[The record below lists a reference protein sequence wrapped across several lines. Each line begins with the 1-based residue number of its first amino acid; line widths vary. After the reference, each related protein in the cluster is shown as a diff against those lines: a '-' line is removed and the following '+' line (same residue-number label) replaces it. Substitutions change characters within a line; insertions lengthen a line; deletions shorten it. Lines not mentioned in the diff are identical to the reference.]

1 MSDADPLNLHHL
13 RYFYEI
19 ARTGSMK
26 RAAERLGVSQ
36 PALSK
41 QTSALEESLGFPL
54 FHRSPKGMEMTPDG
68 ERIFAHSERMFGHLR
83 DLEEDIESLR
93 TGSSGRLAVAT
104 VNSIGV
110 HILPD
115 YLHRFRAAH
124 PDVRL
129 RLVTCRSAQ
138 VIDALREHRVDVGL
152 VAGWP
157 EAEGVI
163 AHKFVSNPLRIV
175 VGPSHPVA
183 PLAGRRQLDADV
195 LEGHPLVTFDEDAPT
210 RRIATAALRALGLE
224 PQVVAES
231 PDIEV
236 LKRLVAIGLGF
247 AVLPAHCI
255 GRELADG
262 ELRALDIAGFALTRD
277 LYVVRRVRGG
287 LPASAEQF
295 LGLFTAPVAH

>member
-1 MSDADPLNLHHL
+1 MGDADPLNLHHL

-41 QTSALEESLGFPL
+41 QTSALEDALKFPL
-54 FHRSPKGMEMTPDG
+54 FHRSPKGMELTPDG

-93 TGSSGRLAVAT
+93 SGSSGRLAVAT

-110 HILPD
+110 HILPA
-115 YLHRFRAAH
+115 YLLRFRGAH

-152 VAGWP
+152 VAGYP
-157 EAEGVI
+157 DADGVV
-163 AHKFVSNPLRIV
+163 AHRFVSNPLRIV
-175 VGPSHPVA
+175 VGPTHPIA
-183 PLAGRRQLDADV
+183 PMAERRALDPDV

-255 GRELADG
+255 SRELEDG
-262 ELRALDIAGFALTRD
+262 DLRALNVAGFDLSRD

-287 LPASAEQF
+287 LPAAAEQF
-295 LGLFTAPVAH
+295 LALFSESTLS

>member
-1 MSDADPLNLHHL
+1 MGDADPLNLHHL

-41 QTSALEESLGFPL
+41 QTSALEDALGFPL
-54 FHRSPKGMEMTPDG
+54 FHRSPKGMELTPDG

-83 DLEEDIESLR
+83 DLEEDVESLR
-93 TGSSGRLAVAT
+93 SGSAGRLAVAT

-115 YLHRFRAAH
+115 YLRRFRDEH
-124 PDVRL
+124 PAVRL
-129 RLVTCRSAQ
+129 RLVTCRSAR

-157 EAEGVI
+157 DAEGMI
-163 AHKFVSNPLRIV
+163 AHRFVSNPLRVV
-175 VGPSHPVA
+175 VGVDHPVGA
-183 PLAGRRQLDADV
+183 LEQSGPLPPEV
-195 LEGHPLVTFDEDAPT
+195 LEGHALVTFDEEAPT
-210 RRIATAALRALGLE
+210 RRLATAALRALGLE
-224 PQVVAES
+224 PEVVAES
-231 PDIEV
+231 QDIEV
-236 LKRLVAIGLGF
+236 IKRLVAIGLGF

-255 GRELADG
+255 GRELATG
-262 ELRALDIAGFALTRD
+262 ELRAVAIDGFDLQRD
-277 LYVVRRVRGG
+277 LYVVRRMRGG
-287 LPASAEQF
+287 LPAAAEQF
-295 LGLFTAPVAH
+295 LALFNGG

>member
-1 MSDADPLNLHHL
+1 MGDAEPLNLHHL

-41 QTSALEESLGFPL
+41 QTSALEEVLGFPL
-54 FHRSPKGMEMTPDG
+54 FHRSPKGMELTPDG

-93 TGSSGRLAVAT
+93 SGSSGRLAVAS
-104 VNSIGV
+104 VNSVGV
-110 HILPD
+110 HILPA
-115 YLHRFRAAH
+115 YLRRFRDAH

-129 RLVTCRSAQ
+129 RVITCRSAQ

-157 EAEGVI
+157 EADGVI
-163 AHKFVSNPLRIV
+163 SHRFVSNPLRIV
-175 VGPSHPVA
+175 VGRGHPIA
-183 PLAGRRQLDADV
+183 PMTGRGALDPDV
-195 LEGHPLVTFDEDAPT
+195 LVGHALVTFDEDAPT
-210 RRIATAALRALGLE
+210 RRMATAALRMLGLE

-236 LKRLVAIGLGF
+236 LKRLVTIGLGF

-255 GRELADG
+255 AREIEGG
-262 ELRALDIAGFALTRD
+262 ELCAVDVAGFDLSRD

-287 LPASAEQF
+287 LPAAAERF
-295 LGLFTAPVAH
+295 LALFNVPATG

>member
-1 MSDADPLNLHHL
+1 MGDAEPLNLHHL

-19 ARTGSMK
+19 ARTGNMK

-41 QTSALEESLGFPL
+41 QTSALEEALGFPL
-54 FHRSPKGMEMTPDG
+54 FHRSPKGMELTLDG
-68 ERIFAHSERMFGHLR
+68 ERIFAHSERVFGHLR

-93 TGSSGRLAVAT
+93 TGSAGRLAVAT

-110 HILPD
+110 HILPA
-115 YLHRFRAAH
+115 YLRRFRDAH

-157 EAEGVI
+157 EAEGVVS
-163 AHKFVSNPLRIV
+163 HRFVSDSLRIV
-175 VGPSHPVA
+175 VGRSHPIA
-183 PLAGRRQLDADV
+183 PMTGRSSLDPDV
-195 LEGHPLVTFDEDAPT
+195 LVGHPLVTFDEAAPT
-210 RRIATAALRALGLE
+210 RRIATAALRMLGLQ

-236 LKRLVAIGLGF
+236 LKRLVAIGIGF

-255 GRELADG
+255 ARELEDG
-262 ELRALDIAGFALTRD
+262 ELRAVNIAGFNLSRD

-287 LPASAEQF
+287 LPAAAEQF
-295 LGLFTAPVAH
+295 IALFDAPTTD